1 MIYIKK
7 GTELESLTKYRKE
20 KYAYYDG
27 YKDKDDVR
35 KKLLEE
41 QGYLCAYCMRRIDKE
56 HMKIEHWYPEDKL
69 TDIERLNYQN
79 MLGACLGHIEGTK
92 GFEDTCDTHKGNSL
106 IKVNPLDKSTLTH
119 IQYKSATGAIY
130 SDDEDIQRDVDKTL
144 NLNAERHLLKEN
156 RKELLN
162 TLIAEMRKMQKQGTW
177 NRKMLETT
185 RARYESADV
194 DGKKKE
200 YAGVALWYLDKR
212 LKSVRQ

>member
-7 GTELESLTKYRKE
+7 GTEPESLTKYRKE
-20 KYAYYDG
+20 KFAYYDG

-69 TDIERLNYQN
+69 TDVERLNYQN
-79 MLGACLGHIEGTK
+79 MLGTCLGHIEGTK
-92 GFEDTCDTHKGNSL
+92 GFEDTCDTHKGNFL

-130 SDDEDIQRDVDKTL
+130 SDDKDIQRDVDKTL

-162 TLIAEMRKMQKQGTW
+162 TLITEMRKMKKQGTW
-177 NRKMLETT
+177 NKKMLETV
-185 RARYESADV
+185 RARYESVDV

-212 LKSVRQ
+212 LKSVR

>member
-1 MIYIKK
+1 MIYIRK
-7 GTELESLTKYRKE
+7 GTEPESLTKYRKE
-20 KYAYYDG
+20 KFAYYDG

-35 KKLLEE
+35 EKLLEE

-69 TDIERLNYQN
+69 SDVERLNYQN

-92 GFEDTCDTHKGNSL
+92 GSDDTCDTHKGNSL
-106 IKVNPLDKSTLTH
+106 IKVNPLDKSTLVH
-119 IQYKSATGAIY
+119 IQYSSATGAIFA
-130 SDDEDIQRDVDKTL
+130 DDEDIQQDIDKTL

-162 TLIAEMRKMQKQGTW
+162 TLIAEMSKLKKQGIW

-185 RARYESADV
+185 RARYGEVDV

-200 YAGVALWYLDKR
+200 YAGIALWYLDKR
-212 LKSVRQ
+212 IKSAK